1 MKPFVLKKT
10 LFEECHLHN
19 MIDIFAI
26 IALSGITMSLST
38 SLKAETSPSTSKHF
52 KAAIEAK
59 YTVAF
64 KQYMSGRMHRTNE
77 RVIADKRKHAKD
89 S

>member
-10 LFEECHLHN
+10 SFEKCHPHN
-19 MIDIFAI
+19 EINSFAI
-26 IALSGITMSLST
+26 IALSGIAMSLSN
-38 SLKAETSPSTSKHF
+38 SLRAETSPSTSKRF
-52 KAAIEAK
+52 KAAIETG